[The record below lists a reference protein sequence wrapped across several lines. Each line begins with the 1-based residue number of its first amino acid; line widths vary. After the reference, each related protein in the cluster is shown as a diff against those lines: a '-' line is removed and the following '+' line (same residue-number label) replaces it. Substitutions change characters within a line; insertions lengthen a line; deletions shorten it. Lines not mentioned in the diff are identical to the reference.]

1 MGHNNKQII
10 FINQSSGYLMIDIIR
25 AYEGVY
31 DERVLLAGSLN
42 TRNHKLPNQVKHHHL
57 LEYNRSSKYKRTI
70 TWLIAFIQIIWIV
83 KTRYRKAFLFI
94 VTNPPLAIFIP
105 FFCNNQFSI
114 LFYDVYPDALTEFKI
129 FKKTSWIVKLWESAN
144 KIIFS
149 KASRLVTISY
159 GMYNLLKQYSGNR
172 KVDIIPIWT
181 DNTFFHKISDKD
193 NIFLQEHGLYNKFI
207 VLYSGNLGY
216 SHDVH
221 VIIDLAEHLQYE
233 DVYFL
238 IIGSGEKYLY
248 ISNQIIN
255 KKLTKCRILPLQPA
269 NILPYSFSAAD
280 IAIVTLSK
288 YASHLSVPSKT
299 YNYLSVGSPLLCI
312 AEQKSELGN
321 LVSNYNIGKCFLTN
335 EIKEMCK
342 YILILKNDP
351 EYHNLLKN
359 NAYKASLDFGVENA
373 KKFVAYV

>member
-1 MGHNNKQII
+1 MI
-10 FINQSSGYLMIDIIR
+10 YL
-25 AYEGVY
+25 
-31 DERVLLAGSLN
+31 
-42 TRNHKLPNQVKHHHL
+42 
-57 LEYNRSSKYKRTI
+57 
-70 TWLIAFIQIIWIV
+70 LI
-83 KTRYRKAFLFI
+83 
-94 VTNPPLAIFIP
+94 P
-105 FFCNNQFSI
+105 I
-114 LFYDVYPDALTEFKI
+114 LFYCLSGVLDAVMDTLKTHYSISIFSKYNPLFWNPDISWKNKYINGDPAQGHRKIKILGLTFDYPDALTEFKI